1 MPNCT
6 HPEGTPSTCRNR
18 CINPN
23 SNRLVQCQTCKDHNR
38 GIQILKKRAAT
49 KQARHCRQAA
59 FNLNRV
65 INLDLRTEDSVLRQ
79 TLDDLEAEKAA
90 MQAMID
96 NKLKEYATLAR
107 TSQNLLQLLPK
118 TTILSP
124 DAPEATPRSPPMKNR
139 KPASQE

>member
-6 HPEGTPSTCRNR
+6 HPEGTPSTCRNK

-23 SNRLVQCQTCKDHNR
+23 SNRLVQCQTCKDHNK

-49 KQARHCRQAA
+49 KRARLCRQAA

-79 TLDDLEAEKAA
+79 TLEDLDAEKAA
-90 MQAMID
+90 IEAMIES
-96 NKLKEYATLAR
+96 KLKEYATLAR
-107 TSQNLLQLLPK
+107 TSQNIQQMLPE
-118 TTILSP
+118 TTTLPP
-124 DAPEATPRSPPMKNR
+124 DAPEATPRSPPPKNSA
-139 KPASQE
+139 PQA